1 METSEIHSALQ
12 HVIDT
17 LKVASLDQFR
27 IYTNTAE
34 IALQDITISELP
46 FYQQLAHIL
55 VSGEDLELNFKTHF
69 MLDDVKSYTS
79 AKLKSSAVNNN
90 QLTDFIKEYCNLVAG
105 KAKLFLEEQHL
116 VVGQSLPYAIQ
127 GFNEMFYPKTNGYSK
142 DDAWELNGA
151 LGSIRCSCTI
161 RLFKTPAA
169 AVLKGVQYTNRFGQE
184 SGEVELF

>member
-1 METSEIHSALQ
+1 VETSEIHSALQ
-12 HVIDT
+12 HTIDT
-17 LKVASLDQFR
+17 LKIASADQFR
-27 IYTNTAE
+27 IYTNNSE
-34 IALQDITISELP
+34 IAFKEIEIAELP

-69 MLDDVKSYTS
+69 MLDDVKGYTT
-79 AKLKSSAVNNN
+79 AKLKSDIVSTN
-90 QLTDFIKEYCNLVAG
+90 QITDFIKEYCNLVAG
-105 KAKLFLEEQHL
+105 KAKLFLEEQRL

-142 DDAWELNGA
+142 DNAWELTGP

-161 RLFKTPAA
+161 RLFKTPAVTA
-169 AVLKGVQYTNRFGQE
+169 LKNVQYTNQFGRE